1 MKKLEKR
8 AILCLLCAAVLVI
21 GLGIFIAEFAVKGS
35 TWASYPAN
43 QHIYKDG
50 NLTTGTIYDVNGT
63 KLAENTKDG
72 AYGRRPKQKHQQL
85 CRKRISEQAG
95 GIQYNYGG
103 L

>member
-43 QHIYKDG
+43 QHIYK
-50 NLTTGTIYDVNGT
+50 LSLI
-63 KLAENTKDG
+63 
-72 AYGRRPKQKHQQL
+72 H
-85 CRKRISEQAG
+85 ISEPTRRS
-95 GIQYNYGG
+95 
-103 L
+103 